1 MVGGAAKGLGCPGT
15 WQGDRGDTSC
25 VPPGEITCLDGLTV
39 VYRSS
44 SDLLF
49 CVVGGPQENEVRGAW
64 GGGWTPRGRADAAV
78 PQLML
83 SAVLGCLCDA
93 LSLVLR

>member
-1 MVGGAAKGLGCPGT
+1 MVYG
-15 WQGDRGDTSC
+15 
-25 VPPGEITCLDGLTV
+25 
-39 VYRSS
+39 SS

-64 GGGWTPRGRADAAV
+64 GGGDRTPWGHADAAV

-93 LSLVLR
+93 LGLVLR